1 MKKIAKQL
9 ARNMRKL
16 QPSLARVF
24 DDRLTCKSSLIMT
37 IISFIGS
44 MVLHALFM
52 WIYHKCK
59 KESSDPTLLLTPPPT
74 QESNADTCESTAPFQ
89 EALNDVKDHANNKVG
104 DDNGT
109 Q

>member
-74 QESNADTCESTAPFQ
+74 QESNADTSESTAPFQ